1 MALLGIAD
9 VFPIGSI
16 LSSARSVSSSIAFGD
31 IVLSAVPSGL
41 KMRLFSRSFL
51 TSCCSRQIDVMWL
64 VVKLYHI

>member
-9 VFPIGSI
+9 VFPIASA
-16 LSSARSVSSSIAFGD
+16 LSRAGSVSSSIAFGD
-31 IVLSAVPSGL
+31 VVSSAVPSGL

-51 TSCCSRQIDVMWL
+51 PSCCSRQVDVMWL

>member
-9 VFPIGSI
+9 VFLIASV
-16 LSSARSVSSSIAFGD
+16 LSCAGSVSSSIAFGD

-41 KMRLFSRSFL
+41 KMRLFSKSFL
-51 TSCCSRQIDVMWL
+51 TSCCSRQVDVMWL